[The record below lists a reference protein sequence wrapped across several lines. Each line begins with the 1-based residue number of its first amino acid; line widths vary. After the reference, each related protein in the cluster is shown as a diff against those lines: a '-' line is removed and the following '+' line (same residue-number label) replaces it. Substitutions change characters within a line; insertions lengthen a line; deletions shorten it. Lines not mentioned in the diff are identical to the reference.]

1 MTGVGVRRAPGAVA
15 HKIGGQVVLVSL
27 PGLETQVL
35 NDVGSRIWALA
46 DGRSEEAIAHQ
57 LALEFDVAATVA
69 RHDVQMFVDALVQ
82 GGWLERGEAAAR
94 EG

>member
-1 MTGVGVRRAPGAVA
+1 VTVVRRAPGAVA
-15 HKIGGQVVLVSL
+15 HEIGGQVVLVSL

-46 DGRSEEAIAHQ
+46 DGRSEEAIAQQ

-69 RHDVQMFVDALVQ
+69 QHDVQVFVDALVQ
-82 GGWLERGEAAAR
+82 EGWLERCVEAVH